1 MNAEK
6 DTLFEMIPISS
17 NNNGLVVEELAF
29 HV

>member
-1 MNAEK
+1 MNAESDK
-6 DTLFEMIPISS
+6 LIEMIPISS